1 MKSDLSLKT
10 AFRRRRWIPYLVL
23 VVTLLLTIGATYY
36 VATTTDARDRL
47 RFENAVQRTQDNIQ
61 NRLQTY
67 IVLLRAGSG
76 FFAGSDQV
84 SREEFRTFVERIELQ
99 RRYLGTQGIGFS
111 VRVMP
116 EEKDAL
122 VADMQRQGVE
132 NFTIRPDFKRSEYH
146 AVAYLEPL
154 DKRNKVAIGFDMF
167 TEPVRR
173 AAMERARDTGAPAA
187 SGRVTLVQEIDKH
200 KQAGFLIYVPV
211 YRNGVTPKT
220 VAQRQAALRGFVYSP
235 FRTDDLMKGIFG
247 TEKYPAVDFEIYDG
261 TSLTPEHL
269 LHRSSGNRI
278 SSKASGQSRFH
289 ATTTIDV
296 AGLPWTIT
304 FAAHPQFF
312 ELTSVRN
319 LVPYILLG
327 GLIIS
332 SVLFTV
338 TQAQVLAREAAER
351 SAASL
356 HQSQQALR
364 ESESRLRQ
372 LVDANIIGII
382 IVNLRGNIIEANDAF
397 LNMVRYT
404 REDLQAGKLD
414 FFELTPSEYR
424 HLDLQAIEEL
434 KRTGKHTPFEKE
446 YIRKDG
452 TLVPILL
459 GTAYLGGTDEL
470 AVSFLLDL
478 SQQKQAEK
486 SLRNSETR
494 FRTLVE
500 QSPLSTQ
507 ILSPH
512 GRTIQVNRA
521 WEELWGITLD
531 RLGDYN
537 ILEDEQLVAKG
548 IMPYIKQ
555 GFAGEVTAIPP
566 VVYDHNQTI
575 PNVSAYEDSPRWIQA
590 YIYPVT
596 DEAGNIREVVLLHQ
610 DISDRKRAEKE
621 REQLLAREQAARVE
635 AEAANRMKDEFLAT
649 LSHELRTPL
658 NAMLG
663 WTKILRTRKFDQST
677 TERALETIERNTK
690 SLALLIEDILD
701 VSHIITGKLRLN
713 VHPVRLVPVIEAA
726 IDTVRLAANAKEIQI
741 ESLLDSSMEPILG
754 DANRLQQVV
763 WNLLSNAVKFTP
775 KGGRVEVRLSKIQNT
790 LGEGQSPTKFPIP
803 NSQSPIL
810 NSAQIQVSD
819 TGQGINPDFLP
830 YVFERFR
837 QADSSTTRSYGGL
850 GLGLAIVR
858 HIVEL
863 HGGTVYAQ
871 SQGIGQGATFIV
883 NLPLTAVVE
892 QASQPEQVQPTLTHE
907 EPANRPPSLDG
918 LRVLVVDDEPDVRE
932 LMITMLGQYKAQVIA
947 VATASEALEALTHN
961 DFRSQEADQFPEFV
975 EGQEQVLKPKSKRLN
990 LKFDVLVS
998 DIGMPEE
1005 DGYTLIRKVRAL
1017 SAEQGGRIPAVA
1029 LTAYARA
1036 EDRKQAMLAGFQVH
1050 IPKPVEPNELAVV
1063 IANLTGCTV
1072 RA

>member
-1 MKSDLSLKT
+1 MKSDLSLKP

-23 VVTLLLTIGATYY
+23 VVTLLLTIGATHY

-61 NRLQTY
+61 NRLETY
-67 IVLLRAGSG
+67 MALLRAGSG

-84 SREEFRTFVERIELQ
+84 SRDEFRTFVERLELQ
-99 RRYLGTQGIGFS
+99 RRYPGAQGIGFS

-122 VADMQRQGVE
+122 VADMQRQGAE

-173 AAMERARDTGAPAA
+173 AAMERARDTSAPAA
-187 SGRVTLVQEIDKH
+187 SGRVTLVQEIDEH

-211 YRNGVTPKT
+211 YRNGVIPKT

-235 FRTDDLMKGIFG
+235 FRADDLMKGIFG

-269 LHRSSGNRI
+269 LHRSNGNRI
-278 SSKASGQSRFH
+278 SSKASGQPRFH

-296 AGLPWTIT
+296 AGHPWTIT
-304 FAAHPQFF
+304 FAARPQFF

-424 HLDLQAIEEL
+424 HLDLQAIKEL

-478 SQQKQAEK
+478 SQQKQVEK

-555 GFAGEVTAIPP
+555 GFAGEVAAIPP
-566 VVYDHNQTI
+566 VVYDRNQTI
-575 PNVSAYEDSPRWIQA
+575 PNVSAYEDSPRWVQA

-596 DEAGNIREVVLLHQ
+596 DEAGNIREVVLLHE

-663 WTKILRTRKFDQST
+663 WTKMLRTRKFDQST

-690 SLALLIEDILD
+690 SLAQLIEDILD
-701 VSHIITGKLRLN
+701 VSRIITGKLRLN

-741 ESLLDSSMEPILG
+741 ESLLDSSVEPILG

-790 LGEGQSPTKFPIP
+790 LGEGQSNTKLPIP
-803 NSQSPIL
+803 NC
-810 NSAQIQVSD
+810 AQIQVSD

-858 HIVEL
+858 HLVEL

-871 SQGIGQGATFIV
+871 SQGIGQGTTFIV

-892 QASQPEQVQPTLTHE
+892 QASQPEQVQPTITHE
-907 EPANRPPSLDG
+907 EPANRPPLLDG
-918 LRVLVVDDEPDVRE
+918 LRILVVDDQQDVCD
-932 LMITMLGQYKAQVIA
+932 LMITMLGQYGAQVIA
-947 VATASEALEALTHN
+947 VATSSEALEALTHN

-975 EGQEQVLKPKSKRLN
+975 ECQEQVLNPKSKIPDP
-990 LKFDVLVS
+990 KFDILVS

-1050 IPKPVEPNELAVV
+1050 IPKPVDPDELAVA
-1063 IANLTGCTV
+1063 IANLTGRTV